1 MTLPLSESATDVTSY
16 NLNKLFLSFKKIV
29 DNEKEYHAEGGA
41 PNGKY
46 YRTYNQREATEA
58 TGINHKAINSACEQL
73 GIDYRDGKKWCID
86 YPEMLQLRDAF
97 GGIKPFKRPADSKCS
112 VWSVSIL
119 KGGTGKT
126 TVSTTLAAGLA
137 GQLHEQYRVLLVDLD
152 PQSTATKIYAPKFT
166 DDDVSIGDLMMWDD
180 DDDETM
186 TVAQAS
192 KAAITKTNIHSLDIL
207 CSKDD
212 DREYEV
218 YVKEKENEA
227 TVKGESYA
235 SYKDLQ
241 KVIDAVAD
249 DYDVVLIDTPPHFS
263 ASNLAAHYVANN
275 LLIPIRPAEND
286 WDSSYKYLRF
296 LNRVYKYL
304 SALGHPGYDNIKM
317 LISAQKSNSRTQE
330 RIAQKIRVAASMN
343 HMLSNVFPDS
353 DAVQACGE
361 LNSTIYDLS
370 ESDFPGTKK
379 SLRKAHD
386 DVLRVVHEF
395 ELTIRDSFRSE

>member
-1 MTLPLSESATDVTSY
+1 MTLPISQSPSDLTSF
-16 NLNKLFLSFKKIV
+16 NLNRLFLSFKKIV

-58 TGINHKAINSACEQL
+58 TGINHKAINSVCDQL
-73 GIDYRDGKKWCID
+73 GIVYRDGKKWCID
-86 YPEMLQLRDAF
+86 YPEMLRLRGTVRGIEAF
-97 GGIKPFKRPADSKCS
+97 RRPEGSKCS
-112 VWSVSIL
+112 VWSVAIL

-126 TVSTTLAAGLA
+126 TVSTTLAAGLS

-152 PQSTATKIYAPKFT
+152 PQSTATKLYSPKFT
-166 DDDVSIGDLMMWDD
+166 DDDVSVGDLMMWE
-180 DDDETM
+180 DETIS
-186 TVAQAS
+186 VAEAA
-192 KAAITKTNIHSLDIL
+192 KAAVKKTNIATLDIL

-212 DREYEV
+212 DREYDV

-227 TVKGESYA
+227 SAKGETYA

-330 RIAQKIRVAASMN
+330 RIAQKIRVAASMT
-343 HMLSNVFPDS
+343 HMLSNVFPEC

-361 LNSTIYDLS
+361 LNCTIYDLS

-395 ELTIRDSFRSE
+395 ELTVRDSFRSE